1 MLVLR
6 VLEKAKAYAQKRKN
20 ARVTLTYGREGNKES
35 EVSGYGG
42 METQERQGDP
52 LRQGSRG
59 GTQGHTIHQG
69 HEAYSGDKGDSP
81 PSADNAQ
88 HS

>member
-1 MLVLR
+1 MLVLG

-42 METQERQGDP
+42 METQERQE
-52 LRQGSRG
+52 
-59 GTQGHTIHQG
+59 TH
-69 HEAYSGDKGDSP
+69 
-81 PSADNAQ
+81 
-88 HS
+88 